1 MRGAK
6 SEVLVSHRD
15 SPPRCHLDE
24 DGGLVIVEAA
34 GGDKGEGWALL
45 RKESTTLLL
54 SLEPIENFL
63 DESEEG
69 GLESPEGME
78 VFLDVSEGRGLES

>member
-1 MRGAK
+1 MSGAK

-15 SPPRCHLDE
+15 PPPRCCHLDE
-24 DGGLVIVEAA
+24 EGRLVVGID
-34 GGDKGEGWALL
+34 GDKGEGWALL

-54 SLEPIENFL
+54 SLEPTENFL

-78 VFLDVSEGRGLES
+78 VFLDVSEEGGLEST